1 MTGAQKAGGEVVLD
15 ETREEDGDLVSIKV
29 SLNPSSS
36 GKSLKWLRKGGAF
49 YSSIWKDYWLMDG

>member
-1 MTGAQKAGGEVVLD
+1 MVLD

-29 SLNPSSS
+29 SLNTSSS
-36 GKSLKWLRKGGAF
+36 GKSLKWLRKGGVF